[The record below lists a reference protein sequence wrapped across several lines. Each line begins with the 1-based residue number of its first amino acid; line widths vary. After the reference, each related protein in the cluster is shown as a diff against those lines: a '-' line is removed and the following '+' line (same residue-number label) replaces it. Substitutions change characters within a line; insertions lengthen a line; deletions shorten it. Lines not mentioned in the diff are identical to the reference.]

1 MDRVLSLDD
10 VDVTGRT
17 VLVRVDLN
25 SPLDPTTKA
34 FLDLSRIKAI
44 LPTLNRLS
52 KAKVVLLAHQSR
64 PGKADYTDTL
74 GHARELG
81 RLIGRKVDWVD
92 DVWGDQAMAAI
103 EAMEPGRILMLNNV
117 RGDEEET
124 SLKGGFG
131 VTGQAN
137 LVTRL
142 ASVADLYVN
151 DAFACAHRASPSI
164 TGFAEHLP
172 CLAGVLMQ
180 NELTALGRA
189 LERPARPCLAVLG
202 GIKVDDSVQ
211 VADNML
217 RAGTADD
224 VWFTGGVA
232 NLMLELSGH
241 DIGLHNHDFLVR
253 ELGPAWHPTV
263 EMAKALLL
271 DFQEQIHLPVD
282 VAANVEGN
290 RVDLPVTELPIDAPL
305 FDLGLSSVR
314 RLSSA
319 IKAAGTVIL
328 NGPAGVFEME
338 DFALGT
344 VEMLNA
350 CAESDG
356 FTVMGGG
363 HTATLVVQR
372 GLAAK
377 MGHVSTGGGACLDF
391 MAGRP
396 LPAVVALEAS
406 ARHFQTT
413 PARPVDRA

>member
-1 MDRVLSLDD
+1 MERVLSLDD

-17 VLVRVDLN
+17 VLVRVDIN

-34 FLDLSRIKAI
+34 FLDLSRINAI
-44 LPTLNRLS
+44 LPTLHRLS

-64 PGKADYTDTL
+64 PGKADYTNTL

-92 DVWGDQAMAAI
+92 DVCGDRAMAAI
-103 EAMEPGRILMLNNV
+103 ESMEPGRILMLNNV
-117 RGDEEET
+117 RGEAEET
-124 SLKGGFG
+124 SIKGGFE
-131 VTGQAN
+131 VTGSTN

-164 TGFAEHLP
+164 TGFAQHLP

-189 LERPARPCLAVLG
+189 LEHPARPCLAVLG

-217 RAGTADD
+217 RAGTADE

-232 NLMLELSGH
+232 NLMLELRGQ
-241 DIGLHNHDFLVR
+241 DIGPQNHDFLVR
-253 ELGPAWHPTV
+253 ELGAAWHPTV

-271 DFQEQIHLPVD
+271 DFNHRLHLPVD
-282 VAANVEGN
+282 LAANVEGN
-290 RVDLPVTELPIDAPL
+290 RVDLAVTDLPIDAPL
-305 FDLGLSSVR
+305 FDLGLTSVR
-314 RLSSA
+314 RLSAA
-319 IKAAGTVIL
+319 IKSAGTVIL

-350 CAESDG
+350 CAESEG

-372 GLAAK
+372 GLASR

-396 LPAVVALEAS
+396 LPAVVALEES
-406 ARHFQTT
+406 ARHFQTS
-413 PARPVDRA
+413 PARPLDRA

>member
-1 MDRVLSLDD
+1 MERVLSLDE
-10 VDVTGRT
+10 VDVEGRT
-17 VLVRVDLN
+17 VLVRVDIN
-25 SPLDPTTKA
+25 SPLDPSTKA
-34 FLDLSRIKAI
+34 FLDVSRITAI

-64 PGKADYTDTL
+64 PGKSDFTDTL

-81 RLIGRKVDWVD
+81 RLLGRRVDWVD
-92 DVWGDQAMAAI
+92 DVCGERAMAAI
-103 EAMEPGRILMLNNV
+103 EALEPGRILMLNNV
-117 RGDEEET
+117 RGEEEET
-124 SLKGGFG
+124 SVKGGHA
-131 VTGQAN
+131 VTGNTN

-151 DAFACAHRASPSI
+151 DAFACAHRASPTI

-172 CLAGVLMQ
+172 CLTGVLMQ
-180 NELTALGRA
+180 RELRALGRA
-189 LERPARPCLAVLG
+189 LEQPARPCLAVLG
-202 GIKVDDSVQ
+202 GIKVDDSVM

-217 RAGTADD
+217 RAKTADE

-241 DIGLHNHDFLVR
+241 EIGAQNHDFLVK
-253 ELGPAWHPTV
+253 ELGASWHPTV

-271 DFQEQIHLPVD
+271 DFTDQIHLPID
-282 VAANVEGN
+282 LAANVEGN
-290 RVDLPVTELPIDAPL
+290 RVDLPVSELPIDAPL
-305 FDLGLSSVR
+305 FDLGIASIRTLSQ
-314 RLSSA
+314 A
-319 IKAAGTVIL
+319 IKKAGTVIL
-328 NGPAGVFEME
+328 NGPAGVFEVE

-350 CAESDG
+350 CAETEG
-356 FTVMGGG
+356 FAVMGGG

-372 GLAAK
+372 GLADR

-396 LPAVVALEAS
+396 LPAVLALEAS
-406 ARHFQTT
+406 AKHFQTS
-413 PARPVDRA
+413 PLRPLDRA